1 MVHQSYYLQTNRSNL
16 FSVELN
22 FHAKWHVPVA
32 FEVVC
37 DSRYLWTFK
46 SAFRISAGIVFTF
59 SDCNRVLFSFGLI
72 WASLETIVL
81 AVSVGGETKLDL
93 LEAETRIPAIKSALT
108 DNSAKHDLAF
118 LEDRRNPDDCIMNN
132 REPIDVGLVY
142 QTRIDLSIPVPTDS
156 QPLNTLNI
164 RGLHLLRHG
173 VKTKL
178 GKCLFLSFLIAWSL
192 FTDIVTLLASFDYFS
207 KFA

>member
-1 MVHQSYYLQTNRSNL
+1 M
-16 FSVELN
+16 
-22 FHAKWHVPVA
+22 
-32 FEVVC
+32 
-37 DSRYLWTFK
+37 
-46 SAFRISAGIVFTF
+46 
-59 SDCNRVLFSFGLI
+59 
-72 WASLETIVL
+72 

-93 LEAETRIPAIKSALT
+93 LEAETKIPAIKSALT

-118 LEDRRNPDDCIMNN
+118 LEDRRSPDDCIMNN

-178 GKCLFLSFLIAWSL
+178 GKCLFLSFLIA
-192 FTDIVTLLASFDYFS
+192 
-207 KFA
+207 